1 MSAMINNLGAKRMLA
16 RPEKFGVRGS
26 IAITFALLSVLLLS
40 ACDKK
45 PSAQN
50 SPPPA
55 VTIAKPVSQ
64 EVRSYEIF
72 DGNVAAYLSVDLEAR
87 VPGYLTKITFED
99 GAPVKKDQ
107 LLFVI
112 EQDQYAQQVN
122 LTRAVFE
129 EAKIEITRQKALL
142 KDNATSQAAVDK
154 AMSVYLQ
161 AEANLKLA
169 EINFGYTEVRAPFD
183 GLMGRH
189 LIDVGNYL
197 GASPQGVKLATIQKI
212 DPIYVYFS
220 INERD
225 LLKFQRRFAD
235 EKTRKSE
242 VNKLPV
248 HVQLQ
253 GEEGYPHTGTLDFAA
268 NLLSTSTGSLQ
279 LRAELPN
286 QNFSMIPGL
295 YAKVRVEYGEPRK
308 AVLIPNSSVMTDQQ
322 GDYVFVV
329 DESKKASRR
338 NIKRGQKYASLIEI
352 TSGLSATDEVMING
366 FINVRDGLVV
376 NPEVSTIAPLPVR

>member
-1 MSAMINNLGAKRMLA
+1 MSTMMNNTMAGRM
-16 RPEKFGVRGS
+16 FGVL
-26 IAITFALLSVLLLS
+26 IALAAVMLLS

-45 PSAQN
+45 AAPKVS
-50 SPPPA
+50 SPPA
-55 VTIAKPVSQ
+55 VTVAKPVSQ
-64 EVRSYEIF
+64 DVRSFEVF

-87 VPGYLTKITFED
+87 VPGFLTKIAFDD
-99 GAPVKKDQ
+99 GAYVKKDQ

-122 LTRAVFE
+122 LTRAVFQ

-169 EINFGYTEVRAPFD
+169 EINYGYTEVRAPFD

-225 LLKFQRRFAD
+225 LLKYQKRFGT
-235 EKTRKSE
+235 ENERKSQ

-286 QNFSMIPGL
+286 KNASLLPGL
-295 YAKVRVEYGEPRK
+295 YAKVRVEYGESRL
-308 AVLIPNSSVMTDQQ
+308 AVLIPNTSILTDQQ
-322 GDYVFVV
+322 GDYVFVI
-329 DESKKASRR
+329 DEAKKATRR
-338 NIKRGQKYASLIEI
+338 NIKRGQRFAPLVEV
-352 TSGLSATDEVMING
+352 TSGLAATDTVIING

-376 NPEVSTIAPLPVR
+376 NPELSTVAPLPAR

>member
-1 MSAMINNLGAKRMLA
+1 MSMMIHTMNA
-16 RPEKFGVRGS
+16 RQLLSAVT
-26 IAITFALLSVLLLS
+26 AVAAVMALLFLT

-45 PSAQN
+45 APPKVSP
-50 SPPPA
+50 PPPA
-55 VTIAKPVSQ
+55 VTVAKPISQ
-64 EVRSYEIF
+64 DVRSFEIF
-72 DGNVAAYLSVDLEAR
+72 DGNVSAYLSVDLEAR
-87 VPGYLTKITFED
+87 VPGYLTKIAFQD

-112 EQDQYAQQVN
+112 EQEQYAQQVN
-122 LTRAVFE
+122 LTKAIFE
-129 EAKIEITRQKALL
+129 ETKIEIRRQQALL
-142 KDNATSQAAVDK
+142 KDNATSQSAVDK
-154 AMSVYLQ
+154 ATSQYLQ

-169 EINFGYTEVRAPFD
+169 QINYGYTEVRAPFD

-225 LLKFQRRFAD
+225 LLKYQKQFVNEND
-235 EKTRKSE
+235 RKSQ

-286 QNFSMIPGL
+286 SKFSMLPGL
-295 YAKVRVEYGEPRK
+295 YAKVRVEYGEPRL
-308 AVLIPNSSVMTDQQ
+308 AVLIPNSSVLTDQQ
-322 GDYVFVV
+322 GDYVFVM
-329 DESKKASRR
+329 DESKKVSRR
-338 NIKRGQKYASLIEI
+338 NIKRGQRFPPLVEV
-352 TSGLSATDEVMING
+352 TGGLTVKESVIING

-376 NPEVSTIAPLPVR
+376 NPELSTLAPLPARQ

>member
-1 MSAMINNLGAKRMLA
+1 MSMMIYTMNA
-16 RPEKFGVRGS
+16 RPLLSAV
-26 IAITFALLSVLLLS
+26 AAVMALLFLT

-45 PSAQN
+45 APPKV

-55 VTIAKPVSQ
+55 VSVAKPVSQ
-64 EVRSYEIF
+64 DVRSFEIF

-87 VPGYLTKITFED
+87 VPGYLTKIAFQD
-99 GAPVKKDQ
+99 GAQVKKDQ

-122 LTRAVFE
+122 LTKAVFE

-142 KDNATSQAAVDK
+142 KDNATSQSAVDK
-154 AMSVYLQ
+154 AMSQYLQ

-169 EINFGYTEVRAPFD
+169 QINYGYTEVRAPFD

-225 LLKFQRRFAD
+225 LLKYQKRFVN
-235 EKTRKSE
+235 ENERKSQ

-286 QNFSMIPGL
+286 NKTSLIPGL
-295 YAKVRVEYGEPRK
+295 YAKVRVEYGESRL
-308 AVLIPNSSVMTDQQ
+308 AVLIPNSSVQTDQQ
-322 GDYVFVV
+322 GDYVFVM
-329 DESKKASRR
+329 DEGKKVSRR
-338 NIKRGQKYASLIEI
+338 NIKRGQRFPPLVEV
-352 TSGLSATDEVMING
+352 TSGLTANESVVING

-376 NPEVSTIAPLPVR
+376 NPELSTLAPLPAR

>member
-1 MSAMINNLGAKRMLA
+1 MSTMMNNTFVRSTLGIMAAL
-16 RPEKFGVRGS
+16 VV
-26 IAITFALLSVLLLS
+26 TFTLS

-45 PSAQN
+45 A
-50 SPPPA
+50 PPR
-55 VTIAKPVSQ
+55 VTVPPQVTTAKPVEQ
-64 EVRSYEIF
+64 DIRSYEIF
-72 DGNVAAYLSVDLEAR
+72 DGNVAAFLSVDLEAR
-87 VPGYLTKITFED
+87 VPGFLTKIEFAD
-99 GAPVKKDQ
+99 GAFVKKDQ

-112 EQDQYAQQVN
+112 EQDQYAQQVK

-129 EAKIEITRQKALL
+129 EAKIEITRQRALL

-169 EINFGYTEVRAPFD
+169 QINFGYTEVRAPFD

-189 LIDVGNYL
+189 LIDIGNYL
-197 GASPQGVKLATIQKI
+197 GSSPQGVKLATIQKI

-225 LLKFQRRFAD
+225 LLKYQKRFVN
-235 EKTRKSE
+235 ENNRKAE

-253 GEEGYPHTGTLDFAA
+253 GEEGYPHSGTLDFAA

-286 QNFSMIPGL
+286 SKYSMLPGL

-308 AVLIPNSSVMTDQQ
+308 AVLIPNASVLTDQQ
-322 GDYVFVV
+322 GDYIFVLV
-329 DESKKASRR
+329 EDNKAQRR
-338 NIKRGQKYASLIEI
+338 NIKRGQRFAPLVEVTDGLTASETVI
-352 TSGLSATDEVMING
+352 ING

-376 NPEVSTIAPLPVR
+376 KPELSTVAPLPAR

>member
-1 MSAMINNLGAKRMLA
+1 MNARQLLSAVTAVAAVM
-16 RPEKFGVRGS
+16 
-26 IAITFALLSVLLLS
+26 ALLFLT

-45 PSAQN
+45 APPKASL
-50 SPPPA
+50 PPPA
-55 VTIAKPVSQ
+55 VTVAKPVSQ
-64 EVRSYEIF
+64 DVRSFEIF
-72 DGNVAAYLSVDLEAR
+72 DGNVSAYLSVDLEAR
-87 VPGYLTKITFED
+87 VPGYLTKIAFQD

-112 EQDQYAQQVN
+112 EQEQYAQQVN
-122 LTRAVFE
+122 LTKAIFE
-129 EAKIEITRQKALL
+129 ETKIEIRRQQALL
-142 KDNATSQAAVDK
+142 KDNATSQSAVDK
-154 AMSVYLQ
+154 ATSQYLQ

-169 EINFGYTEVRAPFD
+169 QINYGYTEVRAPFD

-225 LLKFQRRFAD
+225 LLKYQKQFVNEND
-235 EKTRKSE
+235 RKSQ

-253 GEEGYPHTGTLDFAA
+253 GEEGYPHAGTLDFAA

-286 QNFSMIPGL
+286 SKFSMLPGL
-295 YAKVRVEYGEPRK
+295 YAKVRVEYGEPRL
-308 AVLIPNSSVMTDQQ
+308 AVLIPNSSVLTDQQ
-322 GDYVFVV
+322 GDYVFVM
-329 DESKKASRR
+329 DESKKVSRR
-338 NIKRGQKYASLIEI
+338 NIKRGQRFPPLVEV
-352 TSGLSATDEVMING
+352 TGGLTAKESVIING

-376 NPEVSTIAPLPVR
+376 NPELSTLAPLPARQ

>member
-1 MSAMINNLGAKRMLA
+1 MSMMMNKMMASRVFCVL
-16 RPEKFGVRGS
+16 
-26 IAITFALLSVLLLS
+26 IALTAVVLLS

-45 PSAQN
+45 TTAKV

-55 VTIAKPVSQ
+55 VTVAKPVSQ
-64 EVRSYEIF
+64 DVRSFEVF

-87 VPGYLTKITFED
+87 VPGFLTKIAFDD
-99 GAPVKKDQ
+99 GAYVKKDQ

-122 LTRAVFE
+122 LTRAVFQ
-129 EAKIEITRQKALL
+129 EAKIEITRQRALL
-142 KDNATSQAAVDK
+142 KDNATSQSAVDK

-169 EINFGYTEVRAPFD
+169 QINYGYTEVRAPFD

-197 GASPQGVKLATIQKI
+197 GSSPQGVKLATIQKI
-212 DPIYVYFS
+212 NPIYVYFS

-225 LLKFQRRFAD
+225 LLKYQKRFGT
-235 EKTRKSE
+235 ESERKSQ
-242 VNKLPV
+242 VNKRPV

-253 GEEGYPHTGTLDFAA
+253 GEDGYPHTGTLDFAA

-286 QNFSMIPGL
+286 KNFSLLPGL
-295 YAKVRVEYGEPRK
+295 YAKVRVEYGESRL
-308 AVLIPNSSVMTDQQ
+308 AVLIPNTSVLTDQQ

-329 DESKKASRR
+329 DDAKKATRR
-338 NIKRGQKYASLIEI
+338 NIKRGQRFAPLVEV
-352 TSGLSATDEVMING
+352 TSGLTATDTIIING

-376 NPEVSTIAPLPVR
+376 NPELSTVAPLPAR

>member
-1 MSAMINNLGAKRMLA
+1 MSTIIN
-16 RPEKFGVRGS
+16 
-26 IAITFALLSVLLLS
+26 ITFLRSGLVIVAALLAALALS
-40 ACDKK
+40 ACDKT
-45 PSAQN
+45 
-50 SPPPA
+50 PPAKVTNVPA
-55 VTIAKPVSQ
+55 VTAAKPLGQ
-64 EVRSYEIF
+64 TVRSYEIF

-87 VPGYLTKITFED
+87 VPGFLTKIEFAD
-99 GAPVKKDQ
+99 GAYVKKDQ

-112 EQDQYAQQVN
+112 EQEQYAQQVK

-129 EAKIEITRQKALL
+129 EAKIEITRQRALL
-142 KDNATSQAAVDK
+142 KDNATSQSAVDK

-169 EINFGYTEVRAPFD
+169 EINYSYTEVRAPFD

-197 GASPQGVKLATIQKI
+197 GASPQGVKLAAIQKI

-225 LLKFQRRFAD
+225 LLKYQTRFVN
-235 EKTRKSE
+235 EKNRKSQ

-248 HVQLQ
+248 YVQLQ
-253 GEEGYPHTGTLDFAA
+253 GEEGYPHVGVLDFAA

-286 QNFSMIPGL
+286 KQYSLLPGL
-295 YAKVRVEYGEPRK
+295 YAKVMVEYGEPRQ
-308 AVLIPNSSVMTDQQ
+308 AVLIPNESVQTDQQ

-329 DESKKASRR
+329 DEHNKAQRR
-338 NIKRGQKYASLIEI
+338 NIKRGQRFRPLVEV
-352 TSGLSATDEVMING
+352 TSGVSVTDTIIVNG

-376 NPEVSTIAPLPVR
+376 NAELTTIAPLPAR

>member
-1 MSAMINNLGAKRMLA
+1 LFL
-16 RPEKFGVRGS
+16 
-26 IAITFALLSVLLLS
+26 T

-45 PSAQN
+45 APPKASL
-50 SPPPA
+50 PPPA
-55 VTIAKPVSQ
+55 VTVAKPVSQ
-64 EVRSYEIF
+64 DVRSFEIF

-87 VPGYLTKITFED
+87 VPGYLTKIAFQD
-99 GAPVKKDQ
+99 GAQVKKDQ

-122 LTRAVFE
+122 LTKAVFE

-142 KDNATSQAAVDK
+142 KDNATSQSAVDK
-154 AMSVYLQ
+154 AMSQYLQ

-169 EINFGYTEVRAPFD
+169 QINYGYTEVRAPFD

-225 LLKFQRRFAD
+225 LLKYQKRFVN
-235 EKTRKSE
+235 ENERKSQ

-286 QNFSMIPGL
+286 NKTSLIPGL
-295 YAKVRVEYGEPRK
+295 YAKVRVEYGESRL
-308 AVLIPNSSVMTDQQ
+308 AVLIPNSSVQTDQQ
-322 GDYVFVV
+322 GDYVFVM
-329 DESKKASRR
+329 DEGKKVSRR
-338 NIKRGQKYASLIEI
+338 NIKRGQRFPPLVEV
-352 TSGLSATDEVMING
+352 TSGLTANESVVING

-376 NPEVSTIAPLPVR
+376 NPELSTLAPLPAR

>member
-1 MSAMINNLGAKRMLA
+1 MSTMMNNKMARQVLGA
-16 RPEKFGVRGS
+16 F
-26 IAITFALLSVLLLS
+26 IALSAVVLLS

-45 PSAQN
+45 AAPKV
-50 SPPPA
+50 SPPPS
-55 VTIAKPVSQ
+55 VTVAKPVAQ
-64 EVRSYEIF
+64 DVRSFEIF

-87 VPGYLTKITFED
+87 IPGFLTKIAFDD
-99 GAPVKKDQ
+99 GAYVKKDQ

-122 LTRAVFE
+122 LTRAVFQ

-169 EINFGYTEVRAPFD
+169 QINYGYTEVRAPFD

-197 GASPQGVKLATIQKI
+197 GSSPQGVKLATIQKI

-225 LLKFQRRFAD
+225 LLKYQKRYGT
-235 EKTRKSE
+235 ENERKSQ

-286 QNFSMIPGL
+286 KNASLLPGL
-295 YAKVRVEYGEPRK
+295 YAKVRVEYGESRL
-308 AVLIPNSSVMTDQQ
+308 AVLIPNTSVLTDQQ
-322 GDYVFVV
+322 GDYVFVI
-329 DESKKASRR
+329 DDAKKATRR
-338 NIKRGQKYASLIEI
+338 NIKRGQRFAPLVEV
-352 TSGLSATDEVMING
+352 TSGLAATDTVIING

-376 NPEVSTIAPLPVR
+376 NPELSTVAPLPAR

>member
-1 MSAMINNLGAKRMLA
+1 MSTMINNHIARRLLGVGA
-16 RPEKFGVRGS
+16 
-26 IAITFALLSVLLLS
+26 ALLSVFFLT

-45 PSAQN
+45 APSKV

-55 VTIAKPVSQ
+55 VTVAKPVSQ
-64 EVRSYEIF
+64 DVRSFEIF

-87 VPGYLTKITFED
+87 VPGFLTKIAFDD
-99 GAPVKKDQ
+99 GAYVKKDQ

-154 AMSVYLQ
+154 AMSQYLQ

-197 GASPQGVKLATIQKI
+197 GSSPQGVKLATIQKI

-225 LLKFQRRFAD
+225 LLKYQKRFVN
-235 EKTRKSE
+235 ENERKSQ

-253 GEEGYPHTGTLDFAA
+253 GEEGFPHTGTLDFAA

-286 QNFSMIPGL
+286 NKFNLLPGL
-295 YAKVRVEYGEPRK
+295 YAKVRVEYGEPRL
-308 AVLIPNSSVMTDQQ
+308 AVLIPNSSVLTDQQ

-329 DESKKASRR
+329 DDTQKASRR
-338 NIKRGQKYASLIEI
+338 NIKRGQKFGPLVEV
-352 TSGLSATDEVMING
+352 TSGLSAADTVIING

-376 NPEVSTIAPLPVR
+376 KPELSSVAPLPAR

>member
-1 MSAMINNLGAKRMLA
+1 MSMMIYTMNA
-16 RPEKFGVRGS
+16 RPLLSAV
-26 IAITFALLSVLLLS
+26 AAVMALLFLT

-45 PSAQN
+45 APPKV

-55 VTIAKPVSQ
+55 VTVAKPVSQ
-64 EVRSYEIF
+64 DVRSFEIF

-87 VPGYLTKITFED
+87 VPGYLTKIAFQD
-99 GAPVKKDQ
+99 GAQVKKYQ

-122 LTRAVFE
+122 LTKAVFE

-142 KDNATSQAAVDK
+142 KDNATSQSAVDK
-154 AMSVYLQ
+154 AMSQYLQ

-169 EINFGYTEVRAPFD
+169 QINYGYTEVRAPFD

-225 LLKFQRRFAD
+225 LLKYQKRFVN
-235 EKTRKSE
+235 ENERKSQ

-286 QNFSMIPGL
+286 NKTSLIPGL
-295 YAKVRVEYGEPRK
+295 YAKVRVEYGESRR
-308 AVLIPNSSVMTDQQ
+308 AVLIPNSSVQTDQQ
-322 GDYVFVV
+322 GDYVFVM
-329 DESKKASRR
+329 DEGKKVSRR
-338 NIKRGQKYASLIEI
+338 NIKRGQRFPPLVEV
-352 TSGLSATDEVMING
+352 TSGLTANESVVING

-376 NPEVSTIAPLPVR
+376 NPELSTLAPLPAR

>member
-1 MSAMINNLGAKRMLA
+1 MSTMMNNKMARQVLGA
-16 RPEKFGVRGS
+16 F
-26 IAITFALLSVLLLS
+26 IALSAVVLLS

-45 PSAQN
+45 AAPKV
-50 SPPPA
+50 SPPPS
-55 VTIAKPVSQ
+55 VTVAKPVAQ
-64 EVRSYEIF
+64 DVRSFEIF

-87 VPGYLTKITFED
+87 IPGFLTKIAFDD
-99 GAPVKKDQ
+99 GAYVKKDQ

-122 LTRAVFE
+122 LTRAVFQ

-169 EINFGYTEVRAPFD
+169 QINYGYTEVRAPFD

-197 GASPQGVKLATIQKI
+197 GSSPQGVKLATIQKI

-225 LLKFQRRFAD
+225 LLKYQKRYGT
-235 EKTRKSE
+235 ENERKSQ
-242 VNKLPV
+242 VNKLPI

-286 QNFSMIPGL
+286 KNASLLPGL
-295 YAKVRVEYGEPRK
+295 YAKVRVEYGEPRL
-308 AVLIPNSSVMTDQQ
+308 AVLIPNTSVLTDQQ
-322 GDYVFVV
+322 GDYVFVI
-329 DESKKASRR
+329 DDAKKATRR
-338 NIKRGQKYASLIEI
+338 NIKRGQRFAPLVEV
-352 TSGLSATDEVMING
+352 TSGLAATDTVIING

-376 NPEVSTIAPLPVR
+376 NPELSTVAPLPAR